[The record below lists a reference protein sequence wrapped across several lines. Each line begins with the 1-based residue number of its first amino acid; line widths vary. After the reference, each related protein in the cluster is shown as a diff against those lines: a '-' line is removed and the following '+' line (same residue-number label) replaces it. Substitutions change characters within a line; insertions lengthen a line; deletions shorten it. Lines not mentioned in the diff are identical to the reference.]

1 MFVRLGAPDVVA
13 AEVMSAKFCDFSRIE
28 AKNRTTTTALAEG
41 LDERATGT
49 RKVLILRPAF
59 KDDSNDPFPPGR
71 EGLLD
76 EVAGFYATN
85 SYHKLMLEFTIS
97 PLLPLAESRQQLDG
111 VPECAASRARRSA
124 DVFHTQV
131 AACDATSKHTKS
143 SARRITSLHSAAAP
157 VLAV

>member
-1 MFVRLGAPDVVA
+1 MSFWRFLFSSGWAAIVFVRLGAPDVVA

-97 PLLPLAESRQQLDG
+97 PLLPLAEDKSFYLNRNYDLQ
-111 VPECAASRARRSA
+111 V
-124 DVFHTQV
+124 DV
-131 AACDATSKHTKS
+131 A
-143 SARRITSLHSAAAP
+143 
-157 VLAV
+157 